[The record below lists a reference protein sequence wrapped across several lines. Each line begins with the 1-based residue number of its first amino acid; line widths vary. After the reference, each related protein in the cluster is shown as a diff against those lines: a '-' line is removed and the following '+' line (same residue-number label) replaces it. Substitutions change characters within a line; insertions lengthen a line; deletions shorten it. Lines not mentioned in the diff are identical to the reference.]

1 MPRLELPIPADHPAL
16 PGHFPG
22 RPVVPGV
29 VLLDQAQRLIE
40 AHCGQGCSGL
50 AMAKFSS
57 PATPAD
63 VLTLDFTPTDEAVR
77 FEIHAGERLVAS
89 GRFRLSRPAA

>member
-1 MPRLELPIPADHPAL
+1 MPRLELPIAANHPAL
-16 PGHFPG
+16 AGHFPG

-29 VLLDQAQRLIE
+29 LLLDQAQLLIE
-40 AHCGQGCSGL
+40 AHCGQPCCGL

-63 VLTLDFTPTDEAVR
+63 ALTLDFTPTDETVR
-77 FEIHAGERLVAS
+77 FEIRAGERLVAS
-89 GRFRLSRPAA
+89 GRFRLGRIAA